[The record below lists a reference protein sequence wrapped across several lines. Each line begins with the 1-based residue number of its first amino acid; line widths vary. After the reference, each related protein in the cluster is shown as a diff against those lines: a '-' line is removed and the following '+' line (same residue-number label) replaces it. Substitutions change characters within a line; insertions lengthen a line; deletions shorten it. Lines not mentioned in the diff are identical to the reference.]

1 MRDFDLDVNVCEGF
15 GFKCGEGE
23 RTGCGVSNPAVE
35 IGRLSRHDHLR
46 INEVDQ
52 LVCKKNAKVTP
63 RGTAVWSF
71 FFRLGELISRGFAN
85 TPYTDNYVLVQKLSF
100 VYRHRGIASDAGQK
114 STSEAD
120 SIERGLKVA
129 TLSGFWKR
137 WYPVRVKILVYVM
150 LALNDSGLG

>member
-1 MRDFDLDVNVCEGF
+1 M
-15 GFKCGEGE
+15 
-23 RTGCGVSNPAVE
+23 
-35 IGRLSRHDHLR
+35 
-46 INEVDQ
+46 
-52 LVCKKNAKVTP
+52 TP

-85 TPYTDNYVLVQKLSF
+85 TPYTDNYVLVRRPSF

-129 TLSGFWKR
+129 TLSGFRKFLGLR